1 MALTRF
7 YNNLSDVDL
16 AKEAIAKK
24 ADVYIQRFEY
34 IGEGVLDLSTG
45 GQASLT
51 PTTSPSWTVNDY
63 QSTVARNLIV
73 YDDNNKAATAKIDSN
88 NADEVTFDNTDL
100 LLEEDGT
107 TTATITAGN
116 TYSFYVLTPS
126 SITGNTY
133 GPFFGYTEGIELNL
147 NDTYMKFMYGRPKAM
162 KFKDLDMREG
172 QVNFGS
178 VNITNEDIIQ
188 TIFQGVSYGNQTNQF
203 SYGVG
208 HDPDT
213 DVFFRLALSTQ
224 DRNGRQ
230 LWIICRKTQVELTG
244 NIFGEAESGHFM
256 APTTWDLTAD
266 GFYPENADM
275 LQITRAD
282 S

>member
-1 MALTRF
+1 MPLTRF

-24 ADVYIQRFEY
+24 SDVYIQRYEF
-34 IGEGVLDLSTG
+34 IGEGVLDLSTA
-45 GQASLT
+45 GQATLT
-51 PTTSPSWTVNDY
+51 PATSPSWTVNDY
-63 QSTVARNLIV
+63 LSTVARNLIV
-73 YDDNNKAATAKIDSN
+73 VDDNNVPATAKVDAN
-88 NADEVTFDNTDL
+88 NADEVVFDSTDL
-100 LLEEDGT
+100 VIESDGT
-107 TTATITAGN
+107 TTATVTTGN

-126 SITGNTY
+126 SITGNIY

-162 KFKDLDMREG
+162 KFKDLDQREG
-172 QVNFGS
+172 QVTFGS

-188 TIFQGVSYGNQTNQF
+188 SIFQGTQYGDQTSQF

-213 DVFFRLALSTQ
+213 DTFFRLALNTK
-224 DRNGRQ
+224 DRSGRNM
-230 LWIICRKTQVELTG
+230 WILCRKTQVELTG

-266 GFYPENADM
+266 GFYPETVDM
-275 LQITRAD
+275 LQIIRAD
-282 S
+282 

>member
-7 YNNLSDVDL
+7 FDSLADVDL

-24 ADVYIQRFEY
+24 ADIFIQRYEF
-34 IGEGVLDLSTG
+34 IGNGVLSLETG
-45 GQASLT
+45 GAAALT
-51 PTTSPSWTVNDY
+51 PATSPTWTVNDY
-63 QSTVARNLIV
+63 QSTVARNLLV
-73 YDDNNKAATAKIDSN
+73 VDDNNVVANGIIDSN
-88 NADEVTFDNTDL
+88 DADEVIFDESDL
-100 LLEEDGT
+100 LLESDGT
-107 TTATITAGN
+107 TTATLTSGN

-126 SITGNTY
+126 SIAGNTY

-162 KFKDLDMREG
+162 KFKDLDQREG
-172 QVNFGS
+172 QITTGIVN
-178 VNITNEDIIQ
+178 VTNEDVIQ
-188 TIFQGVSYGNQTNQF
+188 TIFQAVQYGDQTSQF
-203 SYGVG
+203 AYGVG

-213 DVFFRLALSTQ
+213 DVFYRLSMNTK
-224 DRNGRQ
+224 DRSGRN
-230 LWIICRKTQVELTG
+230 LWIIARKTQVELTG

-275 LQITRAD
+275 LQIIRAD
-282 S
+282 